1 MYGVELYRE
10 VRLAVVA
17 EGLSH
22 REAARRFCIDRR
34 TVKKMLS
41 YAAPPGYRR
50 SKPAPRPKLAAFT
63 GIIDA
68 ILATDRDVPRKQR
81 HTAQR
86 IFERLRDEHGFAGG
100 YTIVKEYVRERRLT
114 TQEAFVPLHHPPGHA
129 QVDFGQ
135 AVIELRGKRQKVH
148 VFCMILPHSDAW
160 FVKAYPRETTE
171 AFLDG
176 HVSALAFFGGVPR
189 SILYDNTTLAV
200 ARILGDG
207 ERQRTYAFSHLQSHY
222 LFRDRFGRPGKGND
236 KGKVEALVKTARRKF
251 FVPIPCVADLEAL
264 NAQLMAGCLARLET
278 LDGGDSAVAMMA
290 DLAALRDLPSV
301 PFDACEQRAGRVS
314 STALVRYRLVDYSV
328 PVAYAHREVMI
339 KGYVERVEIVCGKE
353 IIARHHRSYERGDAI
368 YDPLHYLA
376 LLERK
381 PGALEQA
388 APLKDWQLDPAFAN
402 LCRLLEARFGHRG
415 KREYI
420 QVLRLLEDF
429 PEHQVAIAV
438 RDAVKRRLLGFDAVK
453 HLLLARI
460 EKRPAHLDLSRY
472 PHLPQPFVAATPID
486 AYGGLLA
493 GGAGYG

>member
-1 MYGVELYRE
+1 MYGVELYRD
-10 VRLAVVA
+10 VRLAVVD

-22 REAARRFCIDRR
+22 REAARRFGIDRR

-41 YAAPPGYRR
+41 YSAPPGYRR

-63 GIIDA
+63 DVIDA
-68 ILATDRDVPRKQR
+68 IVAADRDVPRKQR

-86 IFERLRDEHGFAGG
+86 IFERLRDEHGFTGG

-114 TQEAFVPLHHPPGHA
+114 TREAFVPLYHSPGHA
-129 QVDFGQ
+129 QADFGE
-135 AVIELRGKRQKVH
+135 AVVELRGKRQKVH
-148 VFCMILPHSDAW
+148 FFCMILPHSDVW

-176 HVSALAFFGGVPR
+176 HVSAFAFFGGIPR

-207 ERQRTYAFSHLQSHY
+207 ERRRTQAFSHLQSHY
-222 LFRDRFGRPGKGND
+222 VFRDRFGHPGKGND

-251 FVPIPCVADLEAL
+251 FVPIPRVAELDAL
-264 NAQLMAGCLARLET
+264 NEQLMAGCLARLDTLEGGET
-278 LDGGDSAVAMMA
+278 AAALMA
-290 DLAALRDLPSV
+290 DLEALRNPRAV
-301 PFDACEQRAGRVS
+301 PFEACEQRAGRVS

-339 KGYVERVEIVCGKE
+339 KGFVERVEIICGQE
-353 IIARHHRSYERGDAI
+353 IIARHRRSYERGEAI

-376 LLERK
+376 LLEKK

-388 APLKDWQLDPAFAN
+388 APLKDWELDPAFPE

-429 PEHQVAIAV
+429 PEHQVTAAV
-438 RDAVKRRLLGFDAVK
+438 RSAVKRRLLGFDAVK

-460 EKRPAHLDLSRY
+460 EERPAHLDLSRY
-472 PHLPQPFVAATPID
+472 PHLPQPFVAATPIA
-486 AYGGLLA
+486 AYGALLA
-493 GGAGYG
+493 GGGGYG

>member
-1 MYGVELYRE
+1 MYGVEFYAA
-10 VRLAVVA
+10 VRLAVVD
-17 EGLSH
+17 EGLSQ
-22 REAARRFCIDRR
+22 RAAARRFGIDRR

-41 YAAPPGYRR
+41 YSAPPGYRR
-50 SKPAPRPKLAAFT
+50 TKPVRRPKLAGFT

-86 IFERLRDEHGFAGG
+86 IFERLKHEYGFAGG
-100 YTIVKEYVRERRLT
+100 YTIVKNYVRERRLST
-114 TQEAFVPLHHPPGHA
+114 REAFVPLHHPPGHA
-129 QVDFGQ
+129 QADFGQ
-135 AVIELRGKRQKVH
+135 AVVELQGKRQKAH
-148 VFCMILPHSDAW
+148 FFCMILPHSDAW

-176 HVSALAFFGGVPR
+176 HVSAFAFFGGVPR

-200 ARILGDG
+200 ARIMGDG
-207 ERQRTYAFSHLQSHY
+207 ERRRTQAFSHLQSHY

-251 FVPIPCVADLEAL
+251 FVPIPKLAELDAL
-264 NAQLMAGCLARLET
+264 NEQLMAGCLARLDT
-278 LDGGDSAVAMMA
+278 LEGGGTAAALMA
-290 DLAALRDLPSV
+290 DLEALRRLPAV
-301 PFDACEQRAGRVS
+301 AFEACEQRAGRVS

-339 KGYVERVEIVCGKE
+339 KGYVERVEITCGQE
-353 IIARHHRSYERGDAI
+353 IVARHRRCYERGEVI

-376 LLERK
+376 LLETK

-388 APLKDWQLDPAFAN
+388 APLKGWQLDPVFAD
-402 LCRLLEARFGHRG
+402 LRRLLEARFGHRG

-429 PEHQVAIAV
+429 PEHQVTAAV
-438 RDAVKRRLLGFDAVK
+438 RDAVQRRLLGFDAVK

-460 EKRPAHLDLSRY
+460 ERRPAHLDLSRY
-472 PHLPQPFVAATPID
+472 PHLPQPFVAATRIAD
-486 AYGGLLA
+486 YATLLA
-493 GGAGYG
+493 GGVARG

>member
-1 MYGVELYRE
+1 MYGVELYRD
-10 VRLAVVA
+10 VRLAVVD

-22 REAARRFCIDRR
+22 REAARRFGIDRR

-50 SKPAPRPKLAAFT
+50 SKPAPRPRLAAFT

-68 ILATDRDVPRKQR
+68 ILAADRAGPRKQR

-100 YTIVKEYVRERRLT
+100 YTIVKEYVRDRRLT
-114 TQEAFVPLHHPPGHA
+114 TREAFVPLHHPPSHA
-129 QVDFGQ
+129 QADFGE
-135 AVIELRGKRQKVH
+135 AVVTLRGKRQKVH
-148 VFCMILPHSDAW
+148 FFCMILPHSDVW

-189 SILYDNTTLAV
+189 SILYDNTSLAV

-207 ERQRTYAFSHLQSHY
+207 ERRRTEAFSHLQSHY

-251 FVPIPCVADLEAL
+251 FVPIPRVMDLEALNEQLMVGCLARLDALEGGETAAALMADLEAL
-264 NAQLMAGCLARLET
+264 
-278 LDGGDSAVAMMA
+278 
-290 DLAALRDLPSV
+290 RDLPAV
-301 PFDACEQRAGRVS
+301 AFAACEQRAGRVS

-339 KGYVERVEIVCGKE
+339 RGFVDRVEIVCGQE
-353 IIARHHRSYERGDAI
+353 IIARHRRSYERGEAI
-368 YDPLHYLA
+368 YDPLHYLP
-376 LLERK
+376 LLEKK

-388 APLKDWQLDPAFAN
+388 APLKDWELDPAFAD

-415 KREYI
+415 KRDYI

-429 PEHQVAIAV
+429 PEHQVTAAV

-460 EKRPAHLDLSRY
+460 EKRPAHLDLSQY
-472 PHLPQPFVAATPID
+472 PHLPRPFVAATPIA

-493 GGAGYG
+493 EGAGYG